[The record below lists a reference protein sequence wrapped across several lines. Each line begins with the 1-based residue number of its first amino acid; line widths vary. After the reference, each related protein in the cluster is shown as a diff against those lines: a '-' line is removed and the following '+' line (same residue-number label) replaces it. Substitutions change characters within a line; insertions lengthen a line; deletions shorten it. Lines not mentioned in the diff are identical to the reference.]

1 MDKVVV
7 GPQRFTYLMPVTLVG
22 ANVDSKPNFMVVAS
36 CGEANA
42 EPPMISV
49 AIRHHRYTLRGIRQN
64 LTFSVNVPSCNLI
77 KETDYCG
84 IVSGS
89 KIDKVKACQFKVFYG
104 KLGNAPLLEQCPVN
118 LECRVMHTLN
128 LGSHLLFIGSVE
140 ETHVS
145 EDFLTNGKLDIT
157 KIKPLIYTMTTVRQ
171 YHYLG
176 KVIAPAFSIGREL
189 EKDKQ
194 I

>member
-22 ANVDSKPNFMVVAS
+22 ANVDSKPNFMVIAS

-64 LTFSVNVPSCNLI
+64 LAFSVNVPSCNLI

-128 LGSHLLFIGSVE
+128 LGSHLLLIGSVE

-157 KIKPLIYTMTTVRQ
+157 KIKPLVYTMTTVRQ
-171 YHYLG
+171 YHDLG

-189 EKDKQ
+189 GTVE
-194 I
+194 